1 MSALRFVSMLALAIW
16 LGGMITIGS
25 VAAPSAFAV
34 LPAQDAATTVGEILR
49 RFHLIGYAAGGLLIV
64 SLVIMALI
72 GPRPR
77 FFAARLTIAA
87 VMLGAT
93 LASGLWV
100 DRRIRTMREEIGVP
114 VASLPADDARRAT
127 FGRLH
132 GLSTTLMLLAAAGG
146 VMLVYWDTREHR

>member
-34 LPAQDAATTVGEILR
+34 LPAQDAATAVGEILR
-49 RFHLIGYAAGGLLIV
+49 RFHLIGYAAGALLIV

-77 FFAARLTIAA
+77 FFAARLTIAT

-114 VASLPADDARRAT
+114 VASLPVDDARRAT

-146 VMLVYWDTREHR
+146 IMLVYWDTREHR